1 MTHMPKYGAKRDKT
15 EAEIVSAL
23 QQVGAHVMRLS
34 APSVPDLAVYF
45 RSQWFMLDAKSK
57 RGKLTDLQ
65 NWNETISPDAV
76 QVVRSV
82 EQALEAIGAL

>member
-1 MTHMPKYGAKRDKT
+1 MTHMPKYAARRDKT
-15 EAEIVSAL
+15 EGEIVAAL
-23 QQVGAHVMRLS
+23 ERIGAHVIRLS

-45 RSQWFMLDAKSK
+45 RSQWYMLDAKSK

-76 QVVRSV
+76 QIVRSV
-82 EQALEAIGAL
+82 EQALEAVGAL